1 MSRGETSHV
10 KSIFVSSHR
19 EMLSSRGA
27 HGDEESAFCLCERG
41 FDDLQSLV
49 RVGTLTP

>member
-1 MSRGETSHV
+1 MSRESLHV
-10 KSIFVSSHR
+10 KSIFASSRR
-19 EMLSSRGA
+19 EMLSFRGA
-27 HGDEESAFCLCERG
+27 HGDDESAFCLCERG